1 MSYQSGERA
10 VLRLVQVGVNGW
22 GATWLSR
29 VVDSPSWELAAIV
42 DIDADALERARAEHG
57 LPADRCFASLTEACA
72 AVEADAALVVTPVS
86 SHLDVATEAFNAGL
100 HVLVE
105 KPMADTMANSHE
117 IVRRSEAAGCT
128 LMVSQ
133 NYRFRRA
140 AQVVARIMK
149 EGWLGPLGFANITY
163 RKELHFVTPDVI
175 HGFAA
180 YEYIRDMAIH
190 HLDQIR
196 GLLHCEPAV
205 VYGHLYNPPWSWF
218 KHAPV
223 LNAVLQLEDGG
234 VVEYSGSWGARGRQT
249 TFDGDWFIE
258 CEQGQIEFVNNR
270 VLVHPEIPWI
280 AVQMDGFLER
290 NGWLEAEIPMDT
302 AEDRSYVLQEF
313 HRCLVAGETPA
324 TTGRDNLRSI
334 ALTFA
339 LADSARLD
347 EPRAIADYL
356 NPASGGAVSAA

>member
-1 MSYQSGERA
+1 MGSAGE
-10 VLRLVQVGVNGW
+10 VKLRVIQVGVNGW
-22 GATWLSR
+22 GATWVPRIVS
-29 VVDSPSWELAAIV
+29 SPRWELVAIADLDPEALAEQGEMHGIPAERRFAGLAEAA
-42 DIDADALERARAEHG
+42 
-57 LPADRCFASLTEACA
+57 A
-72 AVEADAALVVTPVS
+72 AVEADAALIVTPVA
-86 SHLDVATEAFNAGL
+86 SHLAVATEAFEAGL
-100 HVLVE
+100 DVLIE
-105 KPMADTMANSHE
+105 KPLADTMANSLE
-117 IVRRSEAAGCT
+117 LVSRAEAADRT

-163 RKELHFVTPDVI
+163 RKELHFVTPDEP

-196 GLLHCEPAV
+196 GLLRCEPAV
-205 VYGHLYNPPWSWF
+205 VYGHSYNPSWSWF
-218 KHAPV
+218 RHPPM
-223 LNAVLQLEDGG
+223 LNAVLQLEGGG
-234 VVEYSGSWGARGRQT
+234 VVEYFGSWGARGRQT
-249 TFDGDWFIE
+249 TFDGDWYIE
-258 CEQGQIEFVNNR
+258 CEEGQIEFVNNR
-270 VLVHPEIPWI
+270 VLVRPELPWL
-280 AVQMDGFLER
+280 AVQMDGFIER

-302 AEDRSYVLQEF
+302 PEDRSYVLEAF
-313 HRCLVAGETPA
+313 HRSLVSGRAPETN
-324 TTGRDNLRSI
+324 GRDNLRSI

-356 NPASGGAVSAA
+356 TPANS

>member
-1 MSYQSGERA
+1 MSSARSDGEA
-10 VLRLVQVGVNGW
+10 VVLRIIQVGVNGW

-29 VVDSPSWELAAIV
+29 VVSSPTWELTAIV
-42 DIDADALERARAEHG
+42 DVDPDALEAARAAHG
-57 LPADRCFASLTEACA
+57 LRSDQCFASVSAAAA
-72 AVEADAALVVTPVS
+72 AVEADAALIVTPVAT
-86 SHLDVATEAFNAGL
+86 HLAVASEAFAAGL

-105 KPMADTMANSHE
+105 KPIADTMANAHAM
-117 IVRRSEAAGCT
+117 VQRSEAADRT

-140 AQVVARIMK
+140 AQVVSRIMR

-163 RKELHFVTPDVI
+163 RKELHFVTPDVT

-196 GLLHCEPAV
+196 GLLHCEPTVA
-205 VYGHLYNPPWSWF
+205 YGHLYNPPWSWF

-223 LNAVLQLEDGG
+223 LNAVLQLENGG
-234 VVEYSGSWGARGRQT
+234 VVEYSGSWNARGRQT
-249 TFDGDWFIE
+249 TFDGDWYIE
-258 CEQGQIEFVNNR
+258 CAEGQIEFVNNR
-270 VLVHPEIPWI
+270 VLVHPEIPWL

-290 NGWLEAEIPMDT
+290 NGWLEAEIPMDS
-302 AEDRSYVLQEF
+302 AEDRSFVLEEF
-313 HRCLVAGETPA
+313 HRCLVSGEAPA
-324 TTGRDNLRSI
+324 THGRDNLRSI

-356 NPASGGAVSAA
+356 DPAKVSSVA